1 MQMFE
6 LFVNKS
12 QTDYSRFQSAN
23 VSSQSRFLANLL
35 NMVVN
40 FLPFKEIRSLSMF
53 CKIIVLV
60 FNDGW

>member
-40 FLPFKEIRSLSMF
+40 FLPFKEICFLSIF

-60 FNDGW
+60 FNNG